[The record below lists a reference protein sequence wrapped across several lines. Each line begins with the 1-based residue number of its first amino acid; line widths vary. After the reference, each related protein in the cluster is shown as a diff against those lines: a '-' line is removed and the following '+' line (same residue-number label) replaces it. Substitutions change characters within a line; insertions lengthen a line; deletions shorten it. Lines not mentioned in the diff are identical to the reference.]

1 MTPRPLLL
9 AAALALAA
17 AGCATGG
24 DGPDIDNPTSSVA
37 GPSIV
42 VSTPTAICSK
52 PIGSPGAFDC
62 APASTAPATTAA
74 PAAPAAPAATAP
86 LPPHDEATPCPQ
98 DPDEIAA
105 GETPHPP
112 PCD

>member
-1 MTPRPLLL
+1 MTPRPVLLV
-9 AAALALAA
+9 AALALAA

-24 DGPDIDNPTSSVA
+24 DSPDIDDPTSSVG

-42 VSTPTAICSK
+42 VSTPTAVCSK
-52 PIGSPGAFDC
+52 PVGSPGPFDC
-62 APASTAPATTAA
+62 IPASTAPASTAPVPAAA
-74 PAAPAAPAATAP
+74 PTATAP

-105 GETPHPP
+105 GEAPHAP